1 MLLEAH
7 IHCVVCMYLLNITFI
22 QYYLSLIPFMV
33 LRHFPLLALVTVLPC
48 FASFYNT
55 YLLAQHFT
63 IGSCSFQS
71 LMSYTYFVGRS
82 GKENAVK

>member
-33 LRHFPLLALVTVLPC
+33 LRHFPLLALVTVLPR
-48 FASFYNT
+48 
-55 YLLAQHFT
+55 FT
-63 IGSCSFQS
+63 TLIC
-71 LMSYTYFVGRS
+71 
-82 GKENAVK
+82 